1 MIYVSLPDE
10 KTRRLVFYLAM
21 EEYIA
26 HKVDEKDCFFMWQVR
41 PSVLFGR
48 NQLIANEVNLDY
60 CREKGIEIY
69 RRKSGGGC
77 IYADMNNVMSSYI
90 TKEDKVSI
98 SFSRFLNMVVDVL
111 HRLNI
116 PAEASG
122 RNDILIEGKKVSG
135 NAFYHAAGKSILHGT
150 MLFDTDMENMT
161 NSLTPNTEKLSSKG
175 VQSIRQH
182 IALLKDYTDIGI
194 KEFKE
199 FVKKHLC
206 DEELTLTENDIRE
219 IEKIEK
225 EYLSDE
231 FIYGNNPSYN
241 LVKRQRIED
250 VGIIEV
256 HLELKNNIIKKIN
269 LLGDY
274 FLVGDLD
281 NDLLKRLQ
289 GAELREDTLQN
300 VVPADLNDVIMN
312 LKKEDFIRLLLQ

>member
-98 SFSRFLNMVVDVL
+98 SFSRFLYMVVDVL

-161 NSLTPNTEKLSSKG
+161 NSLTPTTEKLSSKG

-281 NDLLKRLQ
+281 NDLLKGLQ

>member
-48 NQLIANEVNLDY
+48 NQLIVNEVNLDY

-77 IYADMNNVMSSYI
+77 IYDDMNNVMSSYI

-199 FVKKHLC
+199 FVKRHLC